1 MMDFCTRI
9 SWARF
14 LAEFLEHADSLVV
27 IQADAKG
34 RIVECNLALM
44 RFLRKD
50 ERPLGRLLGEIF
62 RSTDGSIPDFCA
74 FSPDNPPLPQILK
87 LRSCDDVFKVT
98 CSVHDSQML
107 VLAEH
112 IGCSNNVVMQIMSS
126 LTNELVN
133 IGRELSRKNRELG
146 EAKSRIEAIS
156 RTDSL
161 TGLANRR
168 FFMER
173 LQESISLADRHEQEL
188 CLLMADLDHF
198 KRINDTHGH
207 DTGDR
212 VLQSFAAIL
221 SRSCRKEDLAARAG
235 GEEFFLL
242 LPMTSEEDALRM
254 AVRMCA
260 SMRVLDVL
268 EQGAP
273 VTVSVGVACH
283 HRGDSPDQ
291 VLGRVDQALLRAK
304 EQGRD
309 RVSL

>member
-1 MMDFCTRI
+1 MDFCTRM
-9 SWARF
+9 SWAHF

-27 IQADAKG
+27 IRADAKG
-34 RIVECNLALM
+34 RIAECNLALM
-44 RFLRKD
+44 RFLHKD
-50 ERPLGRLLGEIF
+50 ERPLGSHLGEIF
-62 RSTDGSIPDFCA
+62 RSTDGTIPDFCE
-74 FSPDNPPLPQILK
+74 FGPDNPPLPQILK
-87 LRSCDDVFKVT
+87 LRGSDDVFKVS
-98 CSVHDSQML
+98 CSVQDSEMI
-107 VLAEH
+107 VLAER
-112 IGCSNNVVMQIMSS
+112 IGGSNNVVMQTMSS

-168 FFMER
+168 SFMER
-173 LQESISLADRHEQEL
+173 LQESISLAERHQQEL

-198 KRINDTHGH
+198 KRVNETHGH
-207 DTGDR
+207 EAGDR
-212 VLQSFAAIL
+212 VLQSFAAVL

-235 GEEFFLL
+235 GEEFFVL

-254 AVRMCA
+254 GVRICA
-260 SMRVLDVL
+260 SMRSFDVL

-273 VTVSVGVACH
+273 ATVSVGVASH
-283 HRGDSPDQ
+283 HHGDSPDQ
-291 VLGRVDQALLRAK
+291 VLGRVEQALYRAK